1 MAITMCYKIGGIIYI
16 ISEVNL
22 QCSISNVIAMLLLL
36 PHLSTIKQE
45 SVNHYRKKK
54 ISFEKWRNIA
64 KCIILCMLTVACHTF

>member
-22 QCSISNVIAMLLLL
+22 QLISVAFSNVIAMLLLL
-36 PHLSTIKQE
+36 PRLSTIKQE

-54 ISFEKWRNIA
+54 IISFEKWR
-64 KCIILCMLTVACHTF
+64 